1 MALASGDEVIDTY
14 VAEVISRA
22 GSGESGDR
30 TVHFI
35 HECPLKECC
44 SEASWKRN
52 KPWSCDTP
60 DGALEMLKKHLM
72 NSSLHALDEGEA
84 EALLAT
90 VEVDS
95 YVDKGA
101 GNTSG
106 RQVIGAVERAPGNTS
121 GRKGAGK
128 VGKGG
133 RAPARAPRPRSRS
146 RSPPRS
152 GSPPRRHRVPILRN
166 GVRVPPP
173 ADQSGTAPEAEVQN
187 LQGQINTIA
196 SQVAVVARVVT
207 NQASLLNAPARDRP
221 ATITVPARERTATIS
236 VPRGTA
242 HLLNEALLRAVESS
256 KQMRQSLENYEKAAR
271 QNEALIERAQQ
282 AMSNLLEE
290 H

>member
-90 VEVDS
+90 VEVHS
-95 YVDKGA
+95 YVDNGA
-101 GNTSG
+101 GNTPG
-106 RQVIGAVERAPGNTS
+106 RQVIGAVLG
-121 GRKGAGK
+121 KGAGK

-242 HLLNEALLRAVESS
+242 HLLNEALLRAVGSS
-256 KQMRQSLENYEKAAR
+256 KTMRQSLENYEKAAR